1 MYRVIVVDDEEKI
14 REGIVN
20 LFPWESIGFQIIENF
35 SNGKDALEWLKQE
48 NKVDVVMTDIR
59 MPGMDGITLSSHLS
73 DYQTKVVYF
82 SSYHTFEYA
91 KSAILNRVVDYLV
104 KPIKYEEL
112 VQCFERIKQMLDEEH
127 TVVMEVA
134 KEDTFV
140 PPSYYES
147 IIQRITDYLEDSY
160 REATLE
166 DAARQVH
173 LSASYLSRLF
183 KEKVG
188 VNFSDYLM
196 KVRMEKAKNLLGD
209 ISYKQYEIAYRVGY
223 DNPKNFSR
231 AFKTYYGISPKDFR
245 NHNGMCEDN
254 GRDSL

>member
-1 MYRVIVVDDEEKI
+1 MYKVIVVDDEDKI

-20 LFPWESIGFQIIENF
+20 LFPWEAIGFEIVGNF
-35 SNGKDALEWLKQE
+35 SNAKDALEWLKQG
-48 NKVDVVMTDIR
+48 KKADVVMTDIE
-59 MPGMDGITLSSHLS
+59 MPGMDGITLSSYLS
-73 DYQTKVVYF
+73 DSGTKVVYF

-104 KPIKYEEL
+104 KPIKYDEL
-112 VQCFERIKQMLDEEH
+112 TQCFERLKLMLDEDNAEICSKKEE
-127 TVVMEVA
+127 EV
-134 KEDTFV
+134 FV
-140 PPSYYES
+140 SPSYYEA
-147 IIQRITDYLEDSY
+147 IIYRITHYLEEHY

-173 LSASYLSRLF
+173 LSSSYLSRLF

-188 VNFSDYLM
+188 MNFSDYLM
-196 KVRMEKAKNLLGD
+196 KLRMEKAKELLGD

-231 AFKTYYGISPKDFR
+231 AFKTYYGLSPKEFR
-245 NHNGMCEDN
+245 NHNGIYEEG
-254 GRDSL
+254 GRNLL

>member
-1 MYRVIVVDDEEKI
+1 MYKVIVIDDEEKI

-20 LFPWESIGFQIIENF
+20 LFPWESIGFEIAGSF
-35 SNGKDALEWLKQE
+35 SNGREALDWLKQ
-48 NKVDVVMTDIR
+48 KKTDVVLTDIE

-73 DYQTKVVYF
+73 ETGTKVVYF

-91 KSAILNRVVDYLV
+91 KSAIRNRVVDYLV
-104 KPIKYEEL
+104 KPIKYDEL
-112 VQCFERIKQMLDEEH
+112 TECFERIKQMLDEEN
-127 TVVMEVA
+127 TLA
-134 KEDTFV
+134 DTDKEDETLV
-140 PPSYYES
+140 PPSYYAT
-147 IIQRITDYLEDSY
+147 IIQHTAEYLKASY

-173 LSASYLSRLF
+173 LSSSYLSRLF

-188 VNFSDYLM
+188 MNFSDYLM
-196 KVRMEKAKNLLGD
+196 KVRMEKAKELLGD

-231 AFKTYYGISPKDFR
+231 AFKTYFGVSPKEYR
-245 NHNGMCEDN
+245 NHSGVEEAEQ
-254 GRDSL
+254 L